1 MSPTTLPHR
10 GASSTLIALLDGVV
24 VGTLTRAPK
33 TAALG
38 FSYERA
44 WRNNP
49 NAYPLTPTMPLVRET
64 YAHEPVDLYL
74 QGLLP
79 DDGEVLVVLARRHQ
93 VAASDAFALLAAIG
107 EDCPGAIQFVRP
119 DRVDAVLRG
128 DADGVVWLTHDNV
141 AERLAALRLP
151 GAPGRT
157 ETDIGQFSL
166 PGRQPKTALL
176 HDPQGDRWG
185 VPTGRI
191 PTTHILKPA
200 PAGYDRIAEN
210 EHLCLGLAR
219 ALGLPA
225 AHSSVLRV
233 GEEAAIVVER
243 YDRLREA
250 DGRLIRMHQVDMCQ
264 ALGVSPKL
272 KYEGEG
278 GPTAPEIVAFLRER
292 SANPGEDID
301 TFVRALGLNWM
312 IHGTDAHA
320 RNYSALLGSG
330 GALRLAPLYDL
341 ISALP
346 YRRQHGD
353 SKIRLCMSIGGET
366 HAKSVG
372 AEAWRAFTGAAE
384 LRWDHVREALVE
396 LAEATPAALDEVVT
410 AGIEQDGLDAAFT
423 RTFQRDAEKRARR
436 CLHLLGD
443 ARATS

>member
-1 MSPTTLPHR
+1 M
-10 GASSTLIALLDGVV
+10 STLIALLDGVV

-33 TAALG
+33 TAALA
-38 FSYERA
+38 FTYERA
-44 WRNNP
+44 WRDHP
-49 NAYPLTPTMPLVRET
+49 DAYPLTPTMPLVREA

-79 DDGEVLVVLARRHQ
+79 DNGEVLAALARRHQ
-93 VAASDAFALLAAIG
+93 VAASDAFALLATIG

-119 DRVDAVLRG
+119 ERVDAVLRG
-128 DADGVVWLTHDNV
+128 DADGVVWLSDDDV
-141 AERLAALRLP
+141 ADRLAALRLP

-176 HDPQGDRWG
+176 HDPERDRWG
-185 VPTGRI
+185 VPTGRV

-219 ALGLPA
+219 ALHLPA
-225 AHSSVLRV
+225 AHSAVLRV
-233 GEEAAIVVER
+233 GAEAAIVVER
-243 YDRLREA
+243 YDRFREPN
-250 DGRLIRMHQVDMCQ
+250 GRLVRVHQVDMCQ

-272 KYEGEG
+272 KYEIEG
-278 GPTAPEIVAFLRER
+278 GPTAPEIVTFLRER
-292 SANPGEDID
+292 SAKPGEDID

-312 IHGTDAHA
+312 IYGTDAHA

-330 GALRLAPLYDL
+330 GVLRLAPLYDL

-346 YRRQHGD
+346 YRRKHGD

-372 AEAWRAFTGAAE
+372 AEAWRAFTDAAE
-384 LRWDHVREALVE
+384 LRWDQVREALVE
-396 LAEATPAALDEVVT
+396 LAHATPAALDEIAT

-423 RTFQRDAEKRARR
+423 QTFQRDAEKRARR
-436 CLHLLGD
+436 CLHLLGEP
-443 ARATS
+443 RATS